1 MSHSTNEQ
9 HISQQDL
16 LRYVE
21 DDCSRTEM
29 REIDRHL
36 ATCPMCSDAVEGLML
51 LSEPSMA
58 VAHLNKRIDEKVAE
72 KINAQPVE
80 IPLETP
86 LETPLEQPILTVI
99 KRPFWQQRWAAAAA
113 VLLLV
118 SGSIWVFKNT
128 QSDENQAVVSK
139 KSKIIADTFSS
150 APPQYAAAETAKTGE
165 ISAKLSAPNSVAN
178 SSELTQ
184 SKEDK
189 RRVLKDNLNKETET
203 ISNDKTSRKEAKPS
217 AEIALADEN
226 ISVEKAVSKPT
237 SAPVTYAPQTDR
249 TRDYAGASAQNS
261 VPSATISASANANA
275 EVAKAEDAENEAK
288 KTNKSLEEVVVVGSS
303 KAKKSM
309 PAAKAPPSVS
319 MTPDY
324 ILSSADGY
332 FKQKYY
338 ETAATEYTR
347 FLNSET
353 SGDRHERALFQL
365 ATCYVKLN
373 KKAEAKIIFEKL
385 SAMNGQYERA
395 AKKALKDL

>member
-1 MSHSTNEQ
+1 MSHLTNEQ
-9 HISQQDL
+9 HISQENL

-51 LSEPSMA
+51 LPEPSTA
-58 VAHLNKRIDEKVAE
+58 ITHLNKRIDEKVAE
-72 KINAQPVE
+72 KIGEKSVE
-80 IPLETP
+80 IPT
-86 LETPLEQPILTVI
+86 EQPVLTVI

-113 VLLLV
+113 VLLLA
-118 SGSIWVFKNT
+118 SGSIWVFKNI
-128 QSDENQAVVSK
+128 QSAEKQAVASG
-139 KSKIIADTFSS
+139 KSDIITDTIGST
-150 APPQYAAAETAKTGE
+150 PPQYAAAETAQKDE

-178 SSELTQ
+178 NSELTQ
-184 SKEDK
+184 LKENK
-189 RRVLKDNLNKETET
+189 SGVLKDNLDRKTDT
-203 ISNDKTSRKEAKPS
+203 ISNYKTPQKEAKPN
-217 AEIALADEN
+217 ADIAIADQN
-226 ISVEKAVSKPT
+226 RATEKTVSKPT
-237 SAPVTYAPQTDR
+237 SAPITYAPQGDR

-261 VPSATISASANANA
+261 VPTATTAAAMKSKDA
-275 EVAKAEDAENEAK
+275 EVANAQDVENEAK
-288 KTNKSLEEVVVVGSS
+288 KTDKSLEEVVVVGSS

-319 MTPDY
+319 TTSDY

-338 ETAATEYTR
+338 ETAATEYAR
-347 FLNSET
+347 FLNTET
-353 SGDRHERALFQL
+353 LGDRHERALFQL

>member
-1 MSHSTNEQ
+1 MSHLTNEQ
-9 HISQQDL
+9 HISQENL

-51 LSEPSMA
+51 LSEPSVA
-58 VAHLNKRIDEKVAE
+58 IAHLNKRIDEKVAE
-72 KINAQPVE
+72 RINAQPVE
-80 IPLETP
+80 I
-86 LETPLEQPILTVI
+86 PLEQPILTVI
-99 KRPFWQQRWAAAAA
+99 KRPFWQQRSAAAAA
-113 VLLLV
+113 VLLLA
-118 SGSIWVFKNT
+118 SGSIWLFKNA
-128 QSDENQAVVSK
+128 QNAEKQAVASTPSEIVT
-139 KSKIIADTFSS
+139 DTSSVS
-150 APPQYAAAETAKTGE
+150 APPQYAAAETAKKE
-165 ISAKLSAPNSVAN
+165 EMSAKLSAPNSIN
-178 SSELTQ
+178 NSELTQ
-184 SKEDK
+184 SKENK
-189 RRVLKDNLNKETET
+189 KQVLKDNLYRKTDT
-203 ISNDKTSRKEAKPS
+203 FSNYKTPQKEAKPS
-217 AEIALADEN
+217 GDIAIADQN
-226 ISVEKAVSKPT
+226 KAVEKTASKPT
-237 SAPVTYAPQTDR
+237 SAPITYAPQTDR

-261 VPSATISASANANA
+261 VPSATTAAAMKSKDA
-275 EVAKAEDAENEAK
+275 EVAKAEDVEMETK
-288 KTNKSLEEVVVVGSS
+288 KTDKSLEEVVVIGSS

-319 MTPDY
+319 TTSDD

-338 ETAATEYTR
+338 ETAATEYAR
-347 FLNSET
+347 FLNTET
-353 SGDRHERALFQL
+353 SGDRYERALFQL

>member
-1 MSHSTNEQ
+1 MSHLTNEQ
-9 HISQQDL
+9 HISQENL

-51 LSEPSMA
+51 LSEPSMS

-72 KINAQPVE
+72 KINGKLLE
-80 IPLETP
+80 IPF
-86 LETPLEQPILTVI
+86 EQPILTVI

-113 VLLLV
+113 VLLLA
-118 SGSIWVFKNT
+118 SGSIWLFKNT
-128 QSDENQAVVSK
+128 QSSEKQAVASTQ
-139 KSKIIADTFSS
+139 SETITDTVNSS
-150 APPQYAAAETAKTGE
+150 PPQYAAVETAKKDE
-165 ISAKLSAPNSVAN
+165 ISAKLSTPNGIVN
-178 SSELTQ
+178 NSELTQ
-184 SKEDK
+184 LKENK
-189 RRVLKDNLNKETET
+189 KQVLKDNLYRKTDT
-203 ISNDKTSRKEAKPS
+203 FSNYKTPQKEAKPS
-217 AEIALADEN
+217 ADIALADQN
-226 ISVEKAVSKPT
+226 RAAEKAAPKPN

-261 VPSATISASANANA
+261 VPSATTAAAMKSKDA

-288 KTNKSLEEVVVVGSS
+288 NTNKSLEEVVVVGSS

-319 MTPDY
+319 VTPDY

-338 ETAATEYTR
+338 ETAATEYSR

-365 ATCYVKLN
+365 AICYVKLN

>member
-1 MSHSTNEQ
+1 MSHLTNEQ
-9 HISQQDL
+9 HISQENL

-21 DDCSRTEM
+21 DDCSRLEM

-51 LSEPSMA
+51 LSEPSIA
-58 VAHLNKRIDEKVAE
+58 IAHLNKRIDDKIAE
-72 KINAQPVE
+72 KINEKTVE
-80 IPLETP
+80 IPF
-86 LETPLEQPILTVI
+86 EQPILTVI

-113 VLLLV
+113 VLLLA
-118 SGSIWVFKNT
+118 SGSIWLFKNT
-128 QSDENQAVVSK
+128 QNAEKQAVASTQ
-139 KSKIIADTFSS
+139 SETITDTFSIS
-150 APPQYAAAETAKTGE
+150 TPPQYAAAETAKKDQV
-165 ISAKLSAPNSVAN
+165 SAKLGAPNSVAN
-178 SSELTQ
+178 NSELTPL
-184 SKEDK
+184 KENK
-189 RRVLKDNLNKETET
+189 SGVLKDNLDRKTDT
-203 ISNDKTSRKEAKPS
+203 FSNYKTPQKEAKPN
-217 AEIALADEN
+217 ADIALADQHRA
-226 ISVEKAVSKPT
+226 VEKTVSKPT
-237 SAPVTYAPQTDR
+237 SVPVTSAPQGDR

-261 VPSATISASANANA
+261 VPSATTAAAMKSKDT

-288 KTNKSLEEVVVVGSS
+288 KTDKSLEEVVVVGSS

-319 MTPDY
+319 VSPDY

-347 FLNSET
+347 FLNTET

>member
-1 MSHSTNEQ
+1 MSHLTNEQ
-9 HISQQDL
+9 HISQENL

-21 DDCSRTEM
+21 DDCSRLEM

-58 VAHLNKRIDEKVAE
+58 VAHLNKRIDEKVLE
-72 KINAQPVE
+72 KINKKPAN
-80 IPLETP
+80 IP

-128 QSDENQAVVSK
+128 QNAEKQTIATIQSETITDTVSV
-139 KSKIIADTFSS
+139 S
-150 APPQYAAAETAKTGE
+150 APPQYAAAETAKKE
-165 ISAKLSAPNSVAN
+165 EMSAKLSAPNSIN
-178 SSELTQ
+178 NSELTQ
-184 SKEDK
+184 SKENK
-189 RRVLKDNLNKETET
+189 KQVLKDNLDRKTNTF
-203 ISNDKTSRKEAKPS
+203 SNDKTPRKEAKPS
-217 AEIALADEN
+217 AEVALADEN
-226 ISVEKAVSKPT
+226 TSVEKTVSKPT
-237 SAPVTYAPQTDR
+237 SAPVTYVPQTDR

-261 VPSATISASANANA
+261 VPSSTISASAKAKDA

-319 MTPDY
+319 MTSDD